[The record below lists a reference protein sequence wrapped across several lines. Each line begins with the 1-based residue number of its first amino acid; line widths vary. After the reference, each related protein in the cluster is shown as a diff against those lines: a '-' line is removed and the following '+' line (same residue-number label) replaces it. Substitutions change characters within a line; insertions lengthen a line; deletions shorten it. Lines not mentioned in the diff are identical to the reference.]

1 MQSVT
6 EAINFLLVNDMC
18 LFCKDE
24 LFYFNENIIESAV
37 YKGKSLGGVIAFF
50 FLLFNYK

>member
-24 LFYFNENIIESAV
+24 LFYLNENIIESAV
-37 YKGKSLGGVIAFF
+37 YKGGVIAFF
-50 FLLFNYK
+50 FLLFTYK